1 MVNLSVVSVIWQA
14 VPWGKKRGI
23 LCVEGFAIENILVS
37 VMFELPQEFLSSV
50 LLCA

>member
-23 LCVEGFAIENILVS
+23 LCVFCAIENILVS